1 MTVPGSNL
9 FKRAARLIKLGPVDY
24 YPAAARS
31 LNAVGQWV
39 PTFTGPQTIQASV
52 QAVPRDTYVRL
63 GLDLQ
68 RNYVTVYAAINAI
81 DLERDS
87 SGDRFVF
94 DGRMYQLESNN
105 SWYIRDGWVEA
116 LAVEVA
122 RGATPLLAPSP
133 TPAPSGP

>member
-1 MTVPGSNL
+1 MIPGSNL
-9 FKRAARLIKLGPVDY
+9 LNRAARLIRLTPIDY
-24 YPAAARS
+24 YAFNVRQM
-31 LNAVGQWV
+31 NAVGQWV
-39 PTFTGPQTIQASV
+39 PYYNPMTPFPASV

-68 RNYVTVYAAINAI
+68 KNYVTVFASVNAV

-94 DGRMYQLESNN
+94 DGSMYQIESEN
-105 SWYIRDGWVEA
+105 SWFLRDGWAEC

-122 RGATPLLAPSP
+122 VNETPLV
-133 TPAPSGP
+133 GP